1 VGVSARQ
8 ECGTLDGD
16 LTPSVAG
23 IPARSRPAMTE
34 IAARLKT
41 HTLSEGVEVKGKRSH
56 FSWERGHPALEDA
69 TKTGRPRSQ
78 GVTPGVNRYGKG
90 CPTALSQF
98 TRSEE
103 G

>member
-1 VGVSARQ
+1 
-8 ECGTLDGD
+8 
-16 LTPSVAG
+16 
-23 IPARSRPAMTE
+23 MTE

-56 FSWERGHPALEDA
+56 FSWERGHLALEDA